1 MIRAWILLYL
11 LVAQAQ
17 VNITVRPRWPAV
29 VAGSQHKQALVID
42 LTPPLASGDA
52 LPQELAVVVDVSL
65 SMANQLDLVKSA
77 LRQILH
83 GLRSMDRI
91 HLISFHSFARAD
103 FINGSF
109 AEKAQLQAAVDALH
123 TRSNHSI
130 RPVDGSDP
138 VPQDISNISEGLW
151 IAQRLLVGPLASST
165 RNMTRRAML
174 FTDGQLLG
182 SVTRYRAA
190 LDALERTS
198 VAGVST
204 TVVAVGPLGWLEEAA
219 KAGRGDYIHLQGPA
233 SFQQVVAAAS
243 PSHFPTFATNA
254 KLRLATSF
262 GARMANTYSHRRRRE
277 HQRPWTEPLVQG
289 AADWDDELPVGVLR
303 HGRTERLLIALD
315 LPVYHY
321 GADLLKYELL
331 YQQLDGTSGS
341 QWEQF
346 TQNVVLPQDAV
357 AKWPGADLLFRLDE
371 LLLEREELQRDEE
384 VAEAQG
390 LPVPISKG
398 DANRWH
404 RLSDRW
410 RQLRSSLEALAT
422 EAAASQKLMPS
433 LSELSIMEKIW
444 KTLEMTKLAG
454 RGNEVVGA
462 TAAPF
467 GVCQGTPETRE
478 VFEGPEGL
486 GLPNSR

>member
-1 MIRAWILLYL
+1 MWLFIVFAIASTVIESTLL
-11 LVAQAQ
+11 Q
-17 VNITVRPRWPAV
+17 
-29 VAGSQHKQALVID
+29 
-42 LTPPLASGDA
+42 
-52 LPQELAVVVDVSL
+52 
-65 SMANQLDLVKSA
+65 SA

-262 GARMANTYSHRRRRE
+262 GARMANTYSHRPT
-277 HQRPWTEPLVQG
+277 HCPWTEPLVQG